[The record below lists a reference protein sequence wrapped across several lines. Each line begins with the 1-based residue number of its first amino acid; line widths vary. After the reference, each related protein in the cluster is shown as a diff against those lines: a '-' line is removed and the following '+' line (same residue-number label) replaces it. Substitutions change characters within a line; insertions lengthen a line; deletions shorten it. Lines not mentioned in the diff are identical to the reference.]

1 MAEKIRIGYDRE
13 GDILEI
19 FFGDPA
25 PSIADEVEE
34 GIFVG
39 RSPDDNRVV
48 NIMILTFT
56 KRFKGPELLDVPLEM
71 PVAAE

>member
-1 MAEKIRIGYDRE
+1 MAKKIRIGYDRE
-13 GDILEI
+13 GDILEM
-19 FFGDPA
+19 FFGGPA

-48 NIMILTFT
+48 NITILTFT
-56 KRFKGPELLDVPLEM
+56 KRFKGLELLDVPLEM
-71 PVAAE
+71 PVVAE

>member
-1 MAEKIRIGYDRE
+1 MAEKIRIGYDCE
-13 GDILEI
+13 GDILEM

-25 PSIADEVEE
+25 SSIADEVEE

-48 NIMILTFT
+48 NITILTFT
-56 KRFKGPELLDVPLEM
+56 KRFKGLELLDVPLAM

>member
-1 MAEKIRIGYDRE
+1 MAEKISMGYDRE
-13 GDILEI
+13 GNILEI

-39 RSPDDNRVV
+39 RFPDDNRVV

-56 KRFKGPELLDVPLEM
+56 KRFKGLELLDVPLELS
-71 PVAAE
+71 VAAG